1 MVGVQRTVLGGIIG
15 VALFVEGAA
24 YLPCLIDR
32 AVHLVIGLPG
42 TEDGRT
48 VVQPLA
54 RDQPPQRIV
63 AVEVGGGVAVLR
75 GNAYW
80 YRVTSTYETVS
91 PEILTIIPRKHL

>member
-1 MVGVQRTVLGGIIG
+1 MGIQGAVFLGIVGVAFL
-15 VALFVEGAA
+15 VEGAA

-32 AVHLVIGLPG
+32 AVHLVIGLLG
-42 TEDGRT
+42 AEDGRT
-48 VVQPLA
+48 IVQPLA
-54 RDQPPQRIV
+54 GDHPPQRIV

>member
-1 MVGVQRTVLGGIIG
+1 MGVQGAIFLGIIG
-15 VALFVEGAA
+15 EALFVEGAA

-42 TEDGRT
+42 AENGNII
-48 VVQPLA
+48 VQPLA
-54 RDQPPQRIV
+54 GDQPPQRIV